1 MQRALAL
8 PKGKKKMTLRSPYSV
23 NRFKALLLTT
33 SLIHLLNCWAASSWR
48 STATEAAT
56 WHSTFWHTT
65 TTCCLVDLHH
75 DRIHDTLQFLL
86 LCFEL
91 ILLSQLVLVQPIQSL
106 LNSFFDLV
114 LVPC

>member
-33 SLIHLLNCWAASSWR
+33 SLIHLFNGWAASSWR

-86 LCFEL
+86 LCSEL
-91 ILLSQLVLVQPIQSL
+91 ILQFLLLESVPHGEAIIFQTVLGL
-106 LNSFFDLV
+106 DL
-114 LVPC
+114 